1 MDKDTNNCSGCNQKD
16 RCCQLYEKLGKTQ
29 GPNVSR
35 KAILAFLTPI
45 LVFILSLAGAER
57 LLQNRFEGNM
67 LTVTCFLAA
76 LGGTL
81 IVIFLIRAIRRLS
94 K

>member
-1 MDKDTNNCSGCNQKD
+1 MDKDTNNCSGCSQKD
-16 RCCQLYEKLGKTQ
+16 RCSQLYETLGKTQ

-45 LVFILSLAGAER
+45 LVFILSLAGAEG
-57 LLQNRFEGNM
+57 LLRNRFEGKM
-67 LTVTCFLAA
+67 LTVISFLAA
-76 LGGTL
+76 LGVTL
-81 IVIFLIRAIRRLS
+81 IVIFLIRAIRRPS

>member
-16 RCCQLYEKLGKTQ
+16 RCSQLYEKLGKTQ

-57 LLQNRFEGNM
+57 LLQNRFKGKM